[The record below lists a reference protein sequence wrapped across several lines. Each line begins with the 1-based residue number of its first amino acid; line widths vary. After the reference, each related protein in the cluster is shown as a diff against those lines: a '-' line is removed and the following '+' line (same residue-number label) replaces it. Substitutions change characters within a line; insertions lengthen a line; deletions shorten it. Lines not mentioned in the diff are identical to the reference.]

1 MWVNDSQEDLSLLQH
16 KSYLFNYTELNTQ
29 GSVSGNEEES
39 EIGSKMS
46 SWTKKK
52 ANLVHFQK
60 WNMLYQ
66 CINLNQQPPTNEN
79 KKQREGRWMHIAFIW
94 LIWNLVVKTSTTPEL
109 NSCNCVKK
117 RLKWSDICTAVSL
130 QCLKSLKTY
139 LIWWKHNAKLLSAL
153 WESFSLCNL
162 ICPLLLFFLFCPLIL
177 CICMSAPFLN
187 FLCFFYLPCSLHLSH
202 SVSLLHLQLY

>member
-60 WNMLYQ
+60 WNILYQ

-79 KKQREGRWMHIAFIW
+79 KKQREVDADCFY
-94 LIWNLVVKTSTTPEL
+94 LIN
-109 NSCNCVKK
+109 
-117 RLKWSDICTAVSL
+117 
-130 QCLKSLKTY
+130 LKSCCENSYHAWIELMQLCEKKVTMVRYLHCCKSAVLKE
-139 LIWWKHNAKLLSAL
+139 LK
-153 WESFSLCNL
+153 NL
-162 ICPLLLFFLFCPLIL
+162 PDMVKAQCKVTL
-177 CICMSAPFLN
+177 
-187 FLCFFYLPCSLHLSH
+187 CSLG
-202 SVSLLHLQLY
+202 VF

>member
-79 KKQREGRWMHIAFIW
+79 KKQREVDAYCFY
-94 LIWNLVVKTSTTPEL
+94 LIN
-109 NSCNCVKK
+109 
-117 RLKWSDICTAVSL
+117 
-130 QCLKSLKTY
+130 LKSCCENIYHAWIELMQLCEKKVKMVRYLHCCKSAVLKELKNLPDMVKAQCKVT
-139 LIWWKHNAKLLSAL
+139 L

>member
-79 KKQREGRWMHIAFIW
+79 KKQREVDADCFY
-94 LIWNLVVKTSTTPEL
+94 LIN
-109 NSCNCVKK
+109 
-117 RLKWSDICTAVSL
+117 
-130 QCLKSLKTY
+130 LKSCCENSYLAWIELMQLCEKKVKMVRYLHCCKSAVLKELKNLPDMVKAQCKVT
-139 LIWWKHNAKLLSAL
+139 L

-162 ICPLLLFFLFCPLIL
+162 ICPLLVFFLFCPLIL
-177 CICMSAPFLN
+177 RICMSAPFFN

-202 SVSLLHLQLY
+202 SVSLLHLQLH

>member
-1 MWVNDSQEDLSLLQH
+1 MWVNDSLEDLSLLQH

-79 KKQREGRWMHIAFIW
+79 KKQREVDAHCFY
-94 LIWNLVVKTSTTPEL
+94 LIN
-109 NSCNCVKK
+109 
-117 RLKWSDICTAVSL
+117 
-130 QCLKSLKTY
+130 LKSCCENSYHAWIELMQLCEKKVTMVRYLHCCKSAVLKELKNLPDMVKAQCKVT
-139 LIWWKHNAKLLSAL
+139 L
-153 WESFSLCNL
+153 WESSSLCNL
-162 ICPLLLFFLFCPLIL
+162 ICPLLVFFLFCPLIL
-177 CICMSAPFLN
+177 CICMSAPFFN

-202 SVSLLHLQLY
+202 SVSLLHLQLH